1 VVDRKRGARFES
13 PDISGRLI
21 SLASGGNK
29 DLIFRELQGRS
40 KRVLLGDN
48 CDRLREYSGR

>member
-1 VVDRKRGARFES
+1 MVDRKRGARFES